1 MKQTLYHLFHFN
13 TMICKIREPMRNGS
27 EYTNQISFSLAKWQ
41 KRFNSC
47 RILTHERK
55 VYRIRQHKIFLKFYI
70 LCLVEK
76 KWGNKFKQILDLWP
90 QCTWPEPRRHAVRGR
105 VEPARWWFPTTTTT
119 RRKSCILLTASINNH
134 YWFVSHKIIIFFL
147 NP

>member
-1 MKQTLYHLFHFN
+1 
-13 TMICKIREPMRNGS
+13 MIWISSCKIKEPIRNSS

-41 KRFNSC
+41 KRFNSG

-55 VYRIRQHKIFLKFYI
+55 VYSIRQHKSLKKIDI

-76 KWGNKFKQILDLWP
+76 KWRDKFKQILDLWP

-105 VEPARWWFPTTTTT
+105 VEPARWWFHTTTTT
-119 RRKSCILLTASINNH
+119 RRKSCILFTAFISIYTLNVEN
-134 YWFVSHKIIIFFL
+134 FL
-147 NP
+147 CCLNFTRYS